1 MVLIPE
7 SGRRGAFA
15 SDGIVA
21 APAAITNFL
30 VDAVSQPRALT
41 AADLQSGA
49 RRSEPLGGRA
59 KRLFDVAVSAALLIV
74 LAPLMLLV
82 AAVVKLNIG
91 TVISR
96 QQRVGFG
103 GRSFTRFTF
112 NTMPANA
119 DDLLRQHFVVNPAAA
134 REWMATGKLR
144 EDPRVGCLGNV
155 LGRTG
160 LDVLP
165 LLINVLKGDM
175 SLVGPQP
182 ATLDDVA
189 SYGRRAVAYRA
200 ARPGMISLW
209 QVAGRPGAADQAH
222 AASDYL
228 YARKWSLGLDLAVLL
243 RAVTSL
249 QSSKRAA

>member
-7 SGRRGAFA
+7 SGRRGVFA
-15 SDGIVA
+15 PDGIVA

-41 AADLQSGA
+41 AADLQSSA
-49 RRSEPLGGRA
+49 SRSEPLGGRA
-59 KRLFDVAVSAALLIV
+59 KRVFDIAVSAVLLVV
-74 LAPLMLLV
+74 LAPLMLL
-82 AAVVKLNIG
+82 AAAALKLNLG

-96 QQRVGFG
+96 QQRAGFG
-103 GRSFTRFTF
+103 GRSIVCYTF
-112 NTMPANA
+112 NTMPSNA

-144 EDPRVGCLGNV
+144 DDPRVGCLGNV
-155 LGRTG
+155 LGKTG
-160 LDVLP
+160 LDALP

-182 ATLDDVA
+182 ATQDDVA
-189 SYGRRAVAYRA
+189 SYGRHAAVYRD
-200 ARPGMISLW
+200 ARPGVISLW
-209 QVAGRPGAADQAH
+209 QVAGRSGTSTRARAAGDH
-222 AASDYL
+222 L
-228 YARKWSLGLDLAVLL
+228 YARTWSLGLDVAVLL

-249 QSSKRAA
+249 QSGKPAV